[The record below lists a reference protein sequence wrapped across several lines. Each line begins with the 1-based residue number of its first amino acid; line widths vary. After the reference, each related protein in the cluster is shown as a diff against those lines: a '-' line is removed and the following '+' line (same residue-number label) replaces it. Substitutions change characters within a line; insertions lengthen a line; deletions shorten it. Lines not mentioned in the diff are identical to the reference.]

1 MYEQKFHTREWMAN
15 KHIKEC
21 LASMGITKCPL
32 KSSCDMLSYCLAKQ
46 ASESLKISSFI
57 GKDVEPR
64 KLSYTAGGS
73 VTDRAILENNLVLPT
88 EVENVNFL
96 WSDDSTYTYMS

>member
-1 MYEQKFHTREWMAN
+1 MFEQKFHTREWMTN
-15 KHIKEC
+15 KHRKEC
-21 LASMGITKCPL
+21 LASMAITGCPL
-32 KSSCDMLSYCLAKQ
+32 KSSCDRLSYCLAKQ
-46 ASESLKISSFI
+46 SSESLKIPWDV
-57 GKDVEPR
+57 GKNVEPR

-73 VTDRAILENNLVLPT
+73 VTDRATLESNLVLPT

>member
-1 MYEQKFHTREWMAN
+1 MYEQKFHTREWTAN

-21 LASMGITKCPL
+21 LASMGIMKCPL
-32 KSSCDMLSYCLAKQ
+32 KSSCDMFSYCLAKQ
-46 ASESLKISSFI
+46 SSESLKISSNV

-64 KLSYTAGGS
+64 KLSYIAGGS
-73 VTDRAILENNLVLPT
+73 VTDRATLENNLVLPT

-96 WSDDSTYTYMS
+96 WSDNFTYIYMS